1 MANTTFKGTVRAES
15 GLKVSTQSSTL
26 GTYSDKFSVASTGI
40 VTGKFVNHIGV
51 VTGVTCNTTAGDSDS
66 IGEFSQPANTIITNC
81 YILCTTAPVVGTGD
95 IGYEVGTSSSGAQII
110 AAQTDEILDGGT
122 TVVLGSI
129 TYPGLAASAATNGLV
144 AITQDG
150 TTHAIS
156 AQYTASARTLYC
168 NITNTTD
175 ATTQGAFTFVFE
187 YIQFS

>member
-1 MANTTFKGTVRAES
+1 MDQDDLEDEIFAKTIWTHLKMLSKFMIQNKKGLIIFFS
-15 GLKVSTQSSTL
+15 
-26 GTYSDKFSVASTGI
+26 SVA
-40 VTGKFVNHIGV
+40 
-51 VTGVTCNTTAGDSDS
+51 
-66 IGEFSQPANTIITNC
+66 TIIN
-81 YILCTTAPVVGTGD
+81 
-95 IGYEVGTSSSGAQII
+95 EVGTSSSGAHII

-129 TYPGLAASAATNGLV
+129 TYPGLATSAATNGLV

-156 AQYTASARTLYC
+156 AQYTASARTIYC

-175 ATTQGAFTFVFE
+175 ATTQGAFSFVFE